1 MISLAS
7 ARSIPLTDSCKR
19 HILMKYL
26 TFLAA
31 DSIEWILILILAG
44 TVGTML
50 YLALTSI
57 TW

>member
-1 MISLAS
+1 
-7 ARSIPLTDSCKR
+7 
-19 HILMKYL
+19 MKYL

-31 DSIEWILILILAG
+31 DSTVWILILMLAG
-44 TVGTML
+44 TVGTIL

>member
-1 MISLAS
+1 
-7 ARSIPLTDSCKR
+7 
-19 HILMKYL
+19 MKYL

-31 DSIEWILILILAG
+31 DSIEWIFILILAG
-44 TVGTML
+44 TAGTML

>member
-1 MISLAS
+1 
-7 ARSIPLTDSCKR
+7 
-19 HILMKYL
+19 MKYL

-31 DSIEWILILILAG
+31 DSIEWILVLILAG
-44 TVGTML
+44 IVGTIL